1 MPTPRVLMSKI
12 RQALRLL
19 AGDAGLSMR
28 QVAAALGV
36 SKTTVSEIAMF
47 ARDAGV
53 DWPPAAWAPTGPGPC
68 GTSLSR

>member
-12 RQALRLL
+12 RQALQLL
-19 AGDAGLSMR
+19 AGDAGLSAR

-36 SKTTVSEIAMF
+36 SKTTVSDIAMY

-53 DWPPAAWAPTGPGPC
+53 SWAVRGGPARLNTTLG
-68 GTSLSR
+68 